1 MLKTNLYNWIINQHF
16 YYKKQN
22 VRPWG
27 TYDLLV
33 STDNSKWAKLPL
45 SFGYGFTEPQA
56 LEMTLISMIQDENFI
71 NFIIQWLGDEKLKMI
86 RTCIAQDADAQIGIS
101 MATLPPTPIS
111 ETPNVSEHIH
121 NAENV

>member
-1 MLKTNLYNWIINQHF
+1 MTDNNLYNWIVAQNF

-33 STDNSKWAKLPL
+33 STDNDKWAKMPH

-56 LEMTLISMIQDENFI
+56 LESECLSMINDENFI
-71 NFIIQWLGDEKLKMI
+71 KFITQWLSDEKVNVI
-86 RTCIAQDADAQIGIS
+86 RTLIEQDLTTDI
-101 MATLPPTPIS
+101 PIS
-111 ETPNVSEHIH
+111 SSLVSLPETTNVSEHIH
-121 NAENV
+121 NTENT